1 MECIVLAGGLGTRL
15 SGCVP
20 DRPKCLAPV
29 GGRPFLA
36 WQLDWLERQ
45 VFDHVVLSLGF
56 RSDDVI
62 SWLSENNT
70 WPITIDYVVEDAPLG
85 TGGAISYAMSKCI
98 GDRVFVFNGDTIVNI
113 DCRKMLGSSAP
124 VTIALKPMK
133 DFDRYGSVEYENG
146 YIKAFNEKAYC
157 AEGLINAGAYLI
169 SENIFGDMGLDG
181 RFSFETEVLQP
192 LAAKGRLG
200 GVVEDVYFIDI
211 GVPGDY
217 EKSQV
222 EIPLLFKTLKI
233 SEKVLSSDASYLF
246 LDRDGVINIHRP
258 NDYVKTLSE
267 FVFMPGIKE
276 ALKAWS
282 ERFSRIVI
290 VTNQR
295 GVGRGVMTE
304 ESLFEIHRKMVS
316 EITSSGG
323 RIDGIFTCISVSP
336 DDPRRKPN
344 PGLFRDACEAFP
356 ELSAERSVMVGDSD
370 SDREFA
376 NNCGM
381 SFIEF
386 R

>member
-45 VFDHVVLSLGF
+45 GFDHVVLSLGF
-56 RSDDVI
+56 RSDEVI

-85 TGGAISYAMSKCI
+85 TGGAISYAMLKCI
-98 GDRVFVFNGDTIVNI
+98 GDRVFVFNGDTLVNI

-192 LAAKGRLG
+192 LAPKGQLG

-222 EIPLLFKTLKI
+222 EIPLLFKTLKV
-233 SEKVLSSDASYLF
+233 SEKVLSSGASYLF

-258 NDYVKTLSE
+258 DDYVKTLSE
-267 FVFMPGIKE
+267 FVFLPGIKE

-316 EITSSGG
+316 DITSSGG

-344 PGLFRDACEAFP
+344 PGLFWDACEAFP